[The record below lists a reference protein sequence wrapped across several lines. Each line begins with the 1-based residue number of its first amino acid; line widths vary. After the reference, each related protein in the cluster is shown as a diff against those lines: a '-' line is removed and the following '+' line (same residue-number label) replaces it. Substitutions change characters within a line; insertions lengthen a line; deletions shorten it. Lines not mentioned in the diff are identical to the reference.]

1 MKRLVLYI
9 HGKGGSPLEAEHYK
23 SLFIG
28 FDVVGLDYYADN
40 PWDAVVE
47 FKRIFK
53 KYKQEY
59 DSIILI
65 ANSIGAYF
73 TMCALNDESIDL
85 AFFISPIVDM
95 ERLILDMM
103 HCADISEEC
112 LYEKKQIITQSG
124 TVLSWEYLNYVRS
137 HPIKW
142 TVPTYIL
149 YGDKDNLTSI
159 DTIKQFADR
168 VNADL
173 TIMRNGEHWFHT
185 EEQMQFLDQWIRSYM
200 KTISINE
207 KSIDDI
213 N

>member
-47 FKRIFK
+47 FKKIFK
-53 KYKQEY
+53 TYKEEY

-65 ANSIGAYF
+65 ANSIGAYYSL
-73 TMCALNDESIDL
+73 CALNDEPIDQ

-95 ERLILDMM
+95 ERMIIDMM
-103 HCADISEEC
+103 QNTDISEEY
-112 LYEKKQIITQSG
+112 LYKMKQIVTQSG

-137 HPIKW
+137 HPVKW
-142 TVPTYIL
+142 TIPTHIL
-149 YGDKDNLTSI
+149 YGDQDNLTSMA
-159 DTIKQFADR
+159 TIKQFADR

-185 EEQMQFLDQWIRSYM
+185 EEQMIFLDNWIQ
-200 KTISINE
+200 TIN
-207 KSIDDI
+207 IDE
-213 N
+213 